1 MIAEK
6 DCLLHPVPVVRLIIT
21 NKRGH
26 ILMLRRHSG
35 EYSSGQWCLP
45 GGKIDYGETVERTI
59 AKELLEE
66 TSLSCIFSK
75 FLFYQDSL
83 PQIPGKMHCIHLY
96 FECTVAGTI
105 VLNEESSEFAW
116 IGQSDL
122 KNYDIAFRNDLALLR
137 YWEPE
142 G

>member
-21 NKRGH
+21 NERGH
-26 ILMLRRHSG
+26 ILMLRRHNG
-35 EYSSGQWCLP
+35 EYSLGQWCLP

-59 AKELLEE
+59 VKELLEE
-66 TSLSCIFSK
+66 TSLSCTSSK
-75 FLFYQDSL
+75 FLFYQDSP

-137 YWEPE
+137 YWEQE

>member
-1 MIAEK
+1 
-6 DCLLHPVPVVRLIIT
+6 
-21 NKRGH
+21 
-26 ILMLRRHSG
+26 
-35 EYSSGQWCLP
+35 
-45 GGKIDYGETVERTI
+45 
-59 AKELLEE
+59 
-66 TSLSCIFSK
+66 
-75 FLFYQDSL
+75 
-83 PQIPGKMHCIHLY
+83 MHCIHLY